1 LATESHLEMWELVN
15 ALENGEDTF
24 AVSKKV
30 ALIRVTA
37 WKKQGADNLSLSTD
51 WVMLADEELSFHR
64 CLTLV
69 GDSVR
74 LF

>member
-1 LATESHLEMWELVN
+1 MWELAN

-64 CLTLV
+64 CWTLV